1 VVAASSKEYQVYTI
15 CSLYFLL
22 SSELEKSTTK
32 EAETMADRSSVA
44 SPDES
49 QKVHRLEKN
58 VLTVPNG
65 IALAAA
71 AMAPVIAVV
80 LNAPAAGPV
89 AGAALPLSFLLA
101 FIACLLVGNSVIQ
114 FARKLPSSGSF
125 YTFNSHGLGN
135 TAGFFTGWL
144 FWIGYAILE
153 PGLFTAMGAFAHDYV
168 AGVFNTDV
176 PWWIFSLVGLAIVV
190 WLSVR
195 SIKASVQ
202 VDLTLLSIEVLVF
215 LVLAIIAIVKGG
227 SGNSLAV
234 FTPAAAP
241 TGFSGVGLGVVFGIL
256 SFIGFDAAAT
266 LGEETRDPKRNV
278 PLAVGGALL
287 FVGVFYV
294 FIMYA
299 LTAGYGLIHP
309 ANFSKFLS
317 DPNPIVTLAHT
328 YTPWLEQIIDLCAIA
343 GIFSCLLAIHNTTV
357 RIIFS
362 MGRDQVLP
370 RALGRVHPRWFSPYT
385 AIIAQTIFTLVVG
398 FGVGLWLGPGATGA
412 YGFTGAIGTVAIVIV
427 YMLCNIALIRYFFNL
442 PERNW
447 FFHIVIPVLGVAAL
461 AYPLWSIAQPGQ
473 SYPYNLVL
481 YITII
486 WIVLGLVVYFYF
498 RARSP
503 EKLTAVGSFLA
514 EENLSE
520 DRLMLDSTHH
530 AGMDS

>member
-1 VVAASSKEYQVYTI
+1 
-15 CSLYFLL
+15 
-22 SSELEKSTTK
+22 
-32 EAETMADRSSVA
+32 
-44 SPDES
+44 
-49 QKVHRLEKN
+49 
-58 VLTVPNG
+58 
-65 IALAAA
+65 
-71 AMAPVIAVV
+71 
-80 LNAPAAGPV
+80 
-89 AGAALPLSFLLA
+89 
-101 FIACLLVGNSVIQ
+101 
-114 FARKLPSSGSF
+114 
-125 YTFNSHGLGN
+125 
-135 TAGFFTGWL
+135 
-144 FWIGYAILE
+144 
-153 PGLFTAMGAFAHDYV
+153 
-168 AGVFNTDV
+168 V
-176 PWWIFSLVGLAIVV
+176 PWWIFSLVGMAIVV
-190 WLSVR
+190 WLSIR

-202 VDLTLLSIEVLVF
+202 VDLTLLSIEVLAF
-215 LVLAIIAIVKGG
+215 LVLAVIAIVKGG
-227 SGNSLAV
+227 SGNSLTV

-299 LTAGYGLIHP
+299 LTAGYGLVHP

-317 DPNPIVTLAHT
+317 DANPIVTLAHT

-370 RALGRVHPRWFSPYT
+370 KVLGLVHPRWFSPYS
-385 AIIAQTIFTLVVG
+385 AIIAQTIFTLVIG

-461 AYPLWSIAQPGQ
+461 AYPLWSVAQPGQ
-473 SYPYNLVL
+473 AYPYNLVP
-481 YITII
+481 YITIA

-530 AGMDS
+530 AGVES